1 MALELHDGG
10 RARTRW
16 ALRAVHWGGLTLALV
31 ECRTPPPIART
42 PDDPPASRAL
52 VPDDAPAPAPSAEAP
67 PASPPEPAA
76 PPADYSAEQRELVE
90 RYARRRSQGV
100 LHGEASYYGGSF
112 AGHKTANG
120 EIFEPRRYTAAH
132 RTLPFGTVLRV
143 MRLDT
148 RAVVYVRVND
158 RGPYGKKGR
167 ILDLS
172 TAAAESL
179 DFIRRGVVDVRAD
192 IVERGT
198 PPHPKKKSKRS
209 SAKH

>member
-10 RARTRW
+10 PARTRW
-16 ALRAVHWGGLTLALV
+16 AMRAVHWGSLTLALV

-52 VPDDAPAPAPSAEAP
+52 VPDDAPEPAPSAEAP
-67 PASPPEPAA
+67 RAATPEPAA
-76 PPADYSAEQRELVE
+76 PPADYSSEQRELVE
-90 RYARRRSQGV
+90 HYARRRSQGV

-172 TAAAESL
+172 TAAAETL
-179 DFIRRGVVDVRAD
+179 GFIKRGVVDVRAD
-192 IVERGT
+192 IVERGA
-198 PPHPKKKSKRS
+198 PPPPKKSKHS

>member
-16 ALRAVHWGGLTLALV
+16 AARAVHWGGLTLALV

-52 VPDDAPAPAPSAEAP
+52 VPDDAPPPAPAATAPSAA
-67 PASPPEPAA
+67 PPEPATV
-76 PPADYSAEQRELVE
+76 PPDYSSEQRELVE

-100 LHGEASYYGGSF
+100 LHGEASYYGASF
-112 AGHKTANG
+112 AGRKTASG
-120 EIFEPRRYTAAH
+120 EVFEPRKYTAAH

-148 RAVVYVRVND
+148 RAIVYVRVND

-179 DFIRRGVVDVRAD
+179 DFIRRGVVNVRAD

-198 PPHPKKKSKRS
+198 PPTSKKQKHS